1 MDDNHS
7 VQAMKYYNQLI
18 IDYPKHPKVID
29 AIFQIATLHFI
40 QENYPQAEKQ
50 YLRVINEFENAEK
63 EKEAL
68 ARLKNVY
75 TAMGEPEKYFALVQQ
90 LHGTVDEF
98 DRDTIYYYAAFEQFQ
113 DSSFQKSVDAF
124 GKYLKE
130 FSNPTFFLE
139 ANYYKGESHKRLN
152 QMEQCYFHFKA
163 VLNRPTTNFTE
174 YCSLVA
180 SEYAYN
186 SGLYDESIELY
197 ERLENVASY
206 PENKLT
212 AEIGLMRAYTFTER
226 LDLAKIFA
234 DKVLKDPLALDNV
247 RIEAN
252 YVLGKAELAV
262 ANYDKAITHFRE
274 VSEKTKGEIGA
285 ESQFN
290 IALIFHLQEEYK
302 LSEGEIRILMKE
314 QAGYDYWV
322 AKALILQAKNSIGLE
337 DYVQAEYTLN
347 SVLNGYEVLTD
358 GIIDEANEVMQ
369 VLNGLKN
376 KTKEIPEGTDNT
388 IQIGGGDE

>member
-1 MDDNHS
+1 
-7 VQAMKYYNQLI
+7 
-18 IDYPKHPKVID
+18 
-29 AIFQIATLHFI
+29 
-40 QENYPQAEKQ
+40 
-50 YLRVINEFENAEK
+50 
-63 EKEAL
+63 
-68 ARLKNVY
+68 
-75 TAMGEPEKYFALVQQ
+75 
-90 LHGTVDEF
+90 
-98 DRDTIYYYAAFEQFQ
+98 
-113 DSSFQKSVDAF
+113 
-124 GKYLKE
+124 
-130 FSNPTFFLE
+130 
-139 ANYYKGESHKRLN
+139 
-152 QMEQCYFHFKA
+152 
-163 VLNRPTTNFTE
+163 
-174 YCSLVA
+174 
-180 SEYAYN
+180 
-186 SGLYDESIELY
+186 LYDESIELY